1 MIRKFDIK
9 DIDDVMNIWITENI
23 KTHSFIPNEYW
34 KNNFEYVKNILP
46 NAEIYVYVEDNI
58 ILGFIGLND
67 NYIEGI
73 FVDSNY
79 QDKGIGTAL
88 LNKAKE
94 IKQQLT
100 LNVYKKNSKAIK
112 FYQKNGFEITEEN
125 IDEENDEVEY
135 IMLWKY
141 N

>member
-23 KTHSFIPNEYW
+23 KAHSFIPNEYW

-46 NAEIYVYVEDNI
+46 NAEIYVYLEDNF

-67 NYIEGI
+67 NHIEGI
-73 FVDSNY
+73 FVNSNY
-79 QDKGIGTAL
+79 QGKGIGTDL

>member
-23 KTHSFIPNEYW
+23 IAHSFIPNEYW
-34 KNNFEYVKNILP
+34 KNNFKYVKNILP
-46 NAEIYVYVEDNI
+46 NAEIYVYLEDNF

-73 FVDSNY
+73 FVDSKY
-79 QDKGIGTAL
+79 QGKGIGTAL

-100 LNVYKKNSKAIK
+100 LSVYKKNSRAIK

-135 IMLWKY
+135 IMSWRY

>member
-23 KTHSFIPNEYW
+23 KAHSFIPNEYW

-46 NAEIYVYVEDNI
+46 NAEIYVYLEDNF

-67 NYIEGI
+67 NHIEGI
-73 FVDSNY
+73 FVNSNY
-79 QDKGIGTAL
+79 QGKGIGTDL

-100 LNVYKKNSKAIK
+100 LNVYKKNLKAIK
-112 FYQKNGFEITEEN
+112 FYQKNAFEITEEN

-135 IMLWKY
+135 IMSWRY

>member
-1 MIRKFDIK
+1 MVLK
-9 DIDDVMNIWITENI
+9 
-23 KTHSFIPNEYW
+23 
-34 KNNFEYVKNILP
+34 NFEYVKNILP
-46 NAEIYVYVEDNI
+46 NAEIYVYLEDNF

-67 NYIEGI
+67 NHIEGI
-73 FVDSNY
+73 FVNSNY
-79 QDKGIGTAL
+79 QGKGIGTDL

-112 FYQKNGFEITEEN
+112 FYQKNAFKITEEN

-135 IMLWKY
+135 IMSWRY